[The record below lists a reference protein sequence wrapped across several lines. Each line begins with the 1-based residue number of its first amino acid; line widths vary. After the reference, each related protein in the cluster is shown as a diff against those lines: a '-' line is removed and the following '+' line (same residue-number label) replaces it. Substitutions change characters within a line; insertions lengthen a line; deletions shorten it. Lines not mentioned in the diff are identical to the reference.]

1 MYRRV
6 AEGVTGEPGTGRA
19 PLIRRT
25 LGLIVT
31 VALAAGLPLA
41 VAPTPVFA
49 HGATHSITPADG
61 AALPTAPRR
70 VEVVFAAAITPDSTV
85 TIMDRTGTDWAG
97 GRPTVRGATLIQPVD
112 AGMPDGRYE
121 ISWRATVTDG
131 HPVAGTARFTVGAGA
146 ANPFRARVTHG
157 GVVAFYAAAGVAVLA
172 LLLAIMTL
180 SRGVYTASRRSSPTR
195 AGVSNRRFRAF
206 C

>member
-1 MYRRV
+1 MYRPV
-6 AEGVTGEPGTGRA
+6 AEGVTGEPCIGRA

-25 LGLIVT
+25 VGLIVA

-70 VEVVFAAAITPDSTV
+70 VEVVFAAAITPESTV

-97 GRPTVRGATLIQPVD
+97 GRPAVRGATLVQPVD
-112 AGMPDGRYE
+112 AGMPDGGYE
-121 ISWRATVTDG
+121 ISWRATFTDG
-131 HPVAGTARFTVGAGA
+131 HPVAGRAGFTVGAGAA

-172 LLLAIMTL
+172 LLVAIMTL
-180 SRGVYTASRRSSPTR
+180 SRVVYTAGRPSSPASARGEREQPTL
-195 AGVSNRRFRAF
+195 
-206 C
+206 

>member
-1 MYRRV
+1 M
-6 AEGVTGEPGTGRA
+6 TGEPGTGRA

-41 VAPTPVFA
+41 GAPTPVFA

-70 VEVVFAAAITPDSTV
+70 VEVVFAAAINPDSTV

-97 GRPTVRGATLIQPVD
+97 GRPAVRGATLIQPVD
-112 AGMPDGRYE
+112 AGMPDGGYE
-121 ISWRATVTDG
+121 ISWRATFTDG
-131 HPVAGTARFTVGAGA
+131 HPVAGTAGFTVGADAAAAAA

-157 GVVAFYAAAGVAVLA
+157 AVVAFYAAAGVAVLA
-172 LLLAIMTL
+172 LLFAIMTV
-180 SRGVYTASRRSSPTR
+180 SRGVYTAGRRSFPASGRGEREHSTL
-195 AGVSNRRFRAF
+195 
-206 C
+206 